1 MLKYVLRRL
10 LVTLPTIFITISII
24 FFGLRILPSDP
35 AAAMLG
41 SNATPEA
48 IEALRDKMGLNI
60 PLWQQYLNFLGDI
73 VRADFGDSFISG
85 KPVTSQLFAVFPDTL
100 NLTIFGIVFG
110 CVIGIP
116 LGILSALKRD
126 SKMDNVLRFTSIIGL
141 SVPPF
146 LLGIYM
152 ILAFSLKIA
161 IFPSMGTGE
170 GFWGQIFH
178 LILPALTIGL
188 ILSAS
193 IMRYTRSS
201 MLDEI
206 NQDYI
211 RTAWAKGIPGKIVI
225 YKHVLRN
232 TLIPVVTVIG
242 LQMTG
247 LLSGAVITE
256 SIFSRPGLGSLAVG
270 AITTRDFPVL
280 QGCLILFAV
289 AVMVVNLLVDISYSI
304 INPKIRTS

>member
-1 MLKYVLRRL
+1 MFKFIFRRL
-10 LVTLPTIFITISII
+10 LVTLPTMFLTISII
-24 FFGLRILPSDP
+24 FFGLRILPGDP
-35 AAAMLG
+35 AVAMLG
-41 SNATPEA
+41 DNATPA
-48 IEALRDKMGLNI
+48 AVEALREEMGLNE
-60 PLWQQYLNFLGDI
+60 PLWKQYLAYLGDI
-73 VRADFGDSFISG
+73 VQADFGESFISG
-85 KPVTSQLFAVFPDTL
+85 ESVSAQLFAVFPDTL
-100 NLTIFGIVFG
+100 NLTFFGIIFG

-116 LGILSALKRD
+116 LGIISALKRNT
-126 SKMDNVLRFTSIIGL
+126 KIDNFLRFISIIGL

-152 ILAFSLKIA
+152 ILAFSLKMA

-170 GFWGQIFH
+170 GFLNQIYY
-178 LILPALTIGL
+178 LILPSLTIGL

-193 IMRYTRSS
+193 VMRYTRSS

-211 RTAWAKGIPGKIVI
+211 RTAWAKGIPEKLVI

-256 SIFSRPGLGSLAVG
+256 SIFSRPGLGSLAIG

-280 QGCLILFAV
+280 QGCLVLFAI

-304 INPKIRTS
+304 INPRIRPS

>member
-1 MLKYVLRRL
+1 MLKYILRRL
-10 LVTLPTIFITISII
+10 LVTLPTILITISII
-24 FFGLRILPSDP
+24 FFGLRILPGDP
-35 AAAMLG
+35 AVAMLG
-41 SNATPEA
+41 DSATPEA
-48 IEALRDKMGLNI
+48 IEALKEQMGLNI
-60 PLWQQYLNFLGDI
+60 PLWQQYLIFIGNLFKGDLGE
-73 VRADFGDSFISG
+73 SFISG
-85 KPVTSQLFAVFPDTL
+85 KPVAEQLVSVFPDTL
-100 NLTIFGIVFG
+100 NLTLLGILFG
-110 CVIGIP
+110 CLIGIP
-116 LGILSALKRD
+116 LGIFSALKRGTN
-126 SKMDNVLRFTSIIGL
+126 SDNVLRFVSIIGL

-152 ILAFSLKIA
+152 ILAFSLKLA

-170 GFWGQIFH
+170 GFFGQIYH
-178 LILPALTIGL
+178 LVLPALTIGL

-193 IMRYTRSS
+193 VMRYTRSS

-211 RTAWAKGIPGKIVI
+211 RTAWAKGIPEKLVI
-225 YKHVLRN
+225 YKHVLKN

-256 SIFSRPGLGSLAVG
+256 SIFSRPGLGSLAIG
-270 AITTRDFPVL
+270 AITTRDFPIL

-289 AVMVVNLLVDISYSI
+289 AVMVVNLLVDISYSL

>member
-1 MLKYVLRRL
+1 MFKYILRRL

-24 FFGLRILPSDP
+24 FFGLRILPGDP
-35 AAAMLG
+35 AVAMLG
-41 SNATPEA
+41 DNATPEA
-48 IEALRDKMGLNI
+48 IAALRDQMGLNA
-60 PLWQQYLNFLGDI
+60 PLWQQYLVFLGNV
-73 VRADFGDSFISG
+73 VRADFGESFISG
-85 KPVTSQLFAVFPDTL
+85 EAVTAQLFSVFPDTL
-100 NLTIFGIVFG
+100 NLTLFGIIFG
-110 CVIGIP
+110 CLIGIP
-116 LGILSALKRD
+116 LGIYSALKRD
-126 SKMDNVLRFTSIIGL
+126 SKTDNVLRFISIIGL

-152 ILAFSLKIA
+152 ILAFSLKLA

-170 GFWGQIFH
+170 GFWGQLFH
-178 LILPALTIGL
+178 LVLPALTIGL

-193 IMRYTRSS
+193 VMRYTRSS

-211 RTAWAKGIPGKIVI
+211 RTAWAKGIPEKIVI

-270 AITTRDFPVL
+270 AISTRDFPVL
-280 QGCLILFAV
+280 QGCLILFAF
-289 AVMVVNLLVDISYSI
+289 AVMFVNLIVDISYSI
-304 INPKIRTS
+304 INPKIRAS

>member
-1 MLKYVLRRL
+1 MLKYILRRL

-24 FFGLRILPSDP
+24 FFGLRILPGDP
-35 AAAMLG
+35 AVAMLG
-41 SNATPEA
+41 DSATPEA
-48 IEALRDKMGLNI
+48 IEALKVQMGLNV
-60 PLWQQYLNFLGDI
+60 PLWQQYLQFIGNLFIGDL
-73 VRADFGDSFISG
+73 GDSFISG
-85 KPVTSQLFAVFPDTL
+85 KPVAQQLISVFPDTL
-100 NLTIFGIVFG
+100 NLTLLGILFG
-110 CVIGIP
+110 CLIGIP
-116 LGILSALKRD
+116 LGILSALKRGT
-126 SKMDNVLRFTSIIGL
+126 SSDNLLRFISIIGL

-152 ILAFSLKIA
+152 ILAFSLKLA

-170 GFWGQIFH
+170 GFFGQIYH
-178 LILPALTIGL
+178 LALPAITIGL

-193 IMRYTRSS
+193 VMRYTRSS

-206 NQDYI
+206 NKDYI
-211 RTAWAKGIPGKIVI
+211 RTAWAKGIPEKLVI
-225 YKHVLRN
+225 YKHVLKN

-256 SIFSRPGLGSLAVG
+256 SIFSRPGLGSLAIG
-270 AITTRDFPVL
+270 AITTRDFPIL

-289 AVMVVNLLVDISYSI
+289 AVMVVNLLVDISYSL
-304 INPKIRTS
+304 INPKIRNS

>member
-1 MLKYVLRRL
+1 MFKYILRRI

-24 FFGLRILPSDP
+24 FFGLRILPGDP
-35 AAAMLG
+35 AVAMLG
-41 SNATPEA
+41 DNANPETL
-48 IEALRDKMGLNI
+48 EALRENMGLND
-60 PLWQQYLNFLGDI
+60 PLWKQYLQFLGDL
-73 VRADFGDSFISG
+73 AQGNLGESFISG
-85 KPVTSQLFAVFPDTL
+85 KSVSSQLIAVFPDTL
-100 NLTIFGIVFG
+100 NLTILGIFFG
-110 CVIGIP
+110 CLIGIP
-116 LGILSALKRD
+116 LGILSALKRGT
-126 SKMDNVLRFTSIIGL
+126 KVDNLLRFISIIGL

-152 ILAFSLKIA
+152 IIAFSLKLS

-170 GFWGQIFH
+170 GFFGQLYY

-193 IMRYTRSS
+193 VMRYTRSS
-201 MLDEI
+201 MLEVI

-211 RTAWAKGIPGKIVI
+211 RTAWAKGIPEKLVI
-225 YKHVLRN
+225 FKHALRN

-256 SIFSRPGLGSLAVG
+256 SIFSRPGLGSLAIG
-270 AITTRDFPVL
+270 AITTRDFPIL
-280 QGCLILFAV
+280 QGCLILFAI
-289 AVMVVNLLVDISYSI
+289 AVMVVNLLVDISYSL
-304 INPKIRTS
+304 INPKIRPD